1 MQTTR
6 VFHTGADPM
15 ERLAMR
21 PEFEGVVVTN
31 RPYVLIDDVTSMGG
45 TLAELANYIPVQ
57 CGCIGI

>member
-1 MQTTR
+1 
-6 VFHTGADPM
+6 M